1 MAISIKV
8 NNMENSKIIK
18 ADPGFILYNGA
29 GIYAYEVSV
38 PEGVIWEQVE
48 DVGQLNLTEN
58 DTKNI

>member
-1 MAISIKV
+1 
-8 NNMENSKIIK
+8 MENSKIIK

-48 DVGQLNLTEN
+48 DVGQLNSTEN